1 MEPVRAIGLMSG
13 TSMDG
18 IDAAL
23 VETDGEGRATC
34 GPALMIPY
42 EAAFRRRIEAALED
56 AKVIARRDQRPGD
69 LAGLE
74 REITDRHAAA
84 VEALLGR
91 AGLARQDITVIG
103 FHGQTVLHRPQ
114 AGLTVQIGDGARL
127 AALTGIDVVADM
139 RAADMAHGG
148 QGAPLVPAWHAALA
162 QGLCDAQKARWPVAF
177 VNIGGISNITFVSGQ
192 GDPVAF
198 DCGPGNALVDQW
210 VQAHAGIGYDDG
222 GRIGSEGTVVQTVLD
237 AYLAHPFLEK
247 PGPKSLDRNDFT
259 LEAAGVME
267 LADGART
274 LAAVTAHAI
283 HDAARHLPA
292 KPSTWVL
299 CGGGRKNA
307 NIVRD
312 LRELA
317 SEDGAGVID
326 SDAAGLDGDAMEA
339 QAWAYLAVRNLRGLP
354 LTWPSTTGV
363 SHPVS
368 GGALFSQRLD

>member
-23 VETDGEGRATC
+23 VETDGQERATF

-42 EAAFRRRIEAALED
+42 EAAFRRRIEASLTD
-56 AKVIARRDQRPGD
+56 AKAITQRDQRPGD
-69 LAGLE
+69 LEALE

-84 VEALLGR
+84 VATLLGK
-91 AGLARQDITVIG
+91 AGLVPSDVAVIG

-114 AGLTVQIGDGARL
+114 QSLTVQIGDGPRL
-127 AALTGIDVVADM
+127 AEMTGIDVVADM
-139 RAADMAHGG
+139 RANDMAHGG

-162 QGLCDAQKARWPVAF
+162 RVLCDTGKASWPVAF
-177 VNIGGISNITFVSGQ
+177 VNVGGISNITFVPER

-198 DCGPGNALVDQW
+198 DCGPGNALIDQW
-210 VQAHAGIGYDDG
+210 VQANAGVGYDDG
-222 GRIGSEGTVVQTVLD
+222 GRIGSEGAIIREVLD
-237 AYLAHPFLEK
+237 AYLAHPFLDL

-259 LEAAGVME
+259 LEAAGTME

-283 HDAARHLPA
+283 HSSARHLGARPA
-292 KPSTWVL
+292 SWIL
-299 CGGGRKNA
+299 CGGGRRNA
-307 NIVRD
+307 NIVAE
-312 LRELA
+312 LTLLA
-317 SEDGAGVID
+317 SAEGACVID
-326 SDAAGLDGDAMEA
+326 SDDAGLDGDAMEA
-339 QAWAYLAVRNLRGLP
+339 QAWAYLAVRSLRGLP

-363 SHPVS
+363 DRPLT
-368 GGALFSQRLD
+368 GGKIFLGKR

>member
-127 AALTGIDVVADM
+127 AALTGIDVPVDSSNGYSDILDWHGNQIASAGAGQSSVANAYLDM
-139 RAADMAHGG
+139 AGLRAARLRPQMSNMLSR
-148 QGAPLVPAWHAALA
+148 QALELFA
-162 QGLCDAQKARWPVAF
+162 GSYASADLRRSNGL
-177 VNIGGISNITFVSGQ
+177 
-192 GDPVAF
+192 
-198 DCGPGNALVDQW
+198 L
-210 VQAHAGIGYDDG
+210 DG
-222 GRIGSEGTVVQTVLD
+222 GKLKIPDRSYFQQRQAD
-237 AYLAHPFLEK
+237 AIQRMVE
-247 PGPKSLDRNDFT
+247 
-259 LEAAGVME
+259 
-267 LADGART
+267 
-274 LAAVTAHAI
+274 
-283 HDAARHLPA
+283 
-292 KPSTWVL
+292 
-299 CGGGRKNA
+299 
-307 NIVRD
+307 
-312 LRELA
+312 
-317 SEDGAGVID
+317 
-326 SDAAGLDGDAMEA
+326 
-339 QAWAYLAVRNLRGLP
+339 RGIL
-354 LTWPSTTGV
+354 
-363 SHPVS
+363 
-368 GGALFSQRLD
+368 